1 MQGTL
6 GLWLTAVWAGAMT
19 MIAIPGLLPLSM
31 DDESRR
37 AVGVAAGWA
46 AMMLIAW
53 PQMRERARGRLAG
66 AGFAGYATLVGV
78 LGCVVYGVM
87 MLAP

>member
-1 MQGTL
+1 MQPTL
-6 GLWLTAVWAGAMT
+6 GLWLTAVWASAMT

-31 DDESRR
+31 GDESRR
-37 AVGVAAGWA
+37 AIGVAAGWV

-53 PQMRERARGRLAG
+53 PYMKERARKRLAD
-66 AGFAGYATLVGV
+66 AGFAGYAALVGV
-78 LGCVVYGVM
+78 LGCGVYKIM